1 MLCAHASLP
10 PPTAHPPPTRAPQAP
25 GEYSEAAFR
34 GLDYLLDEARKA
46 GVKLIL
52 SFSSNWT
59 PTGGIPE
66 YLKWAGSE
74 KPVDFYTD
82 PAIKKQYKDY
92 VATVLGRVNTVNG
105 RTYAEDPTVMAWN
118 LVREASAPRS
128 TGRRRRNKIERPE
141 AARTN

>member
-1 MLCAHASLP
+1 M
-10 PPTAHPPPTRAPQAP
+10 
-25 GEYSEAAFR
+25 
-34 GLDYLLDEARKA
+34 
-46 GVKLIL
+46 KLIL

-82 PAIKKQYKDY
+82 PAINKQYKDY

-105 RTYAEDPTVMAWN
+105 RTYSEDPTVMAWN
-118 LVREASAPRS
+118 LVRDVCLRLRPRLD
-128 TGRRRRNKIERPE
+128 RPVE
-141 AARTN
+141 NESNSETHTD